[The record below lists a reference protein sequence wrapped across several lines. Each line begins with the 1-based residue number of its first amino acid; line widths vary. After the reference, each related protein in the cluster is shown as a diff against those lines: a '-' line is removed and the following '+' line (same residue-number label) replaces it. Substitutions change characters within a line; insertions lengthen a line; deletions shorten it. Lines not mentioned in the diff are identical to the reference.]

1 MQETSGSSFINFFGT
16 SLSSTGTP
24 VRFGVPGVVA
34 GVNAGL
40 MMEGGTPPQPPTSPM
55 DRRESDLDRD
65 LGLPD
70 IGDVTWDV
78 A

>member
-1 MQETSGSSFINFFGT
+1 M
-16 SLSSTGTP
+16 
-24 VRFGVPGVVA
+24 PGVVA

-40 MMEGGTPPQPPTSPM
+40 MMEGRTPPQPPTSPM